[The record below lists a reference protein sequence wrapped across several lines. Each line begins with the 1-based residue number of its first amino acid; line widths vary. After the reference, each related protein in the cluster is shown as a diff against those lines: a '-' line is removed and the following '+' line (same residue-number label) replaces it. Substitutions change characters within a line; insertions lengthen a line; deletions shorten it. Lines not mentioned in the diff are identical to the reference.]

1 MPTPLDPEIERFVG
15 HLTVERRLAARSLA
29 LYRSALA
36 ELQALASADGVAMRQ
51 AQSHHLR
58 RWTARLRERGLGSRA
73 ASTGESVAG
82 TCWAKATA
90 WSTASALGSGLA
102 ALGGRT
108 PSTGLLATRPSRPQ

>member
-58 RWTARLRERGLGSRA
+58 RWTARLRERGLGSLESIQPRA
-73 ASTGESVAG
+73 RADAVASS
-82 TCWAKATA
+82 AT
-90 WSTASALGSGLA
+90 SS
-102 ALGGRT
+102 
-108 PSTGLLATRPSRPQ
+108 PTRSPQP